1 MITASATPVP
11 RVPTTPAPPRLL
23 DVLQQA
29 AAERRHSVE
38 TLRASGDWTTPFIL
52 CRGNQQPR
60 DLTNAEVGRFL
71 GHRART
77 DTERR
82 GRQRSLGSCLARG
95 TLGQEQCHPNASADV
110 LPGRQGHFA

>member
-1 MITASATPVP
+1 MCAYGHIIRCSCRIFPLSVRRRAMITASATPVP

-77 DTERR
+77 DTER
-82 GRQRSLGSCLARG
+82 
-95 TLGQEQCHPNASADV
+95 
-110 LPGRQGHFA
+110 